1 MSDLLSIVENGITM
15 VFDLAQRARLL
26 HFSTLPFNAQNITNN
41 TDAQSR
47 FNLVEVNLSGLDK
60 PLERHGAGFTATAPG
75 YTLQFDS
82 YNDIRNEQGRKLTFL
97 LNDTGSEVN
106 LEVHYQFYS
115 ELAIIRSWT
124 VITNK
129 GSEPQTLEYLSSFV
143 LNGIEKDSA
152 AEWEKNFSLLIPHNS
167 WTREL
172 QWREYSFDELGFT
185 PCIQKGL
192 QRSSKPLHFSNTGAW
207 STKEYLPMAY
217 LHDSHTGAGLFWQI
231 ENNGSWH
238 WEIGDQA
245 DHLYLQLGG
254 PNEFYSH
261 WFKQLN
267 PGESFTSVPVAIGV
281 TAQGFEHAMG
291 VLTQYRRRIR
301 RVNEDNQKL
310 GVIFNDYMNCLF
322 GDPTT
327 EKLLPLI
334 DAAAAAGSEY
344 FCIDC
349 GWYDKGEWWNG
360 VGQWL
365 PSAERFPEGIEY
377 VISYI
382 RNKGMIPG
390 LWLELEVMGVKSPK
404 LAETDDSW
412 FFMRHGK
419 RVFDRSR
426 YQLDFNSPAVIAH
439 ANEVI
444 DRLVNTYGVGY
455 IKMDYNIEPGIGTE
469 QGADSVGDGL
479 LKHNRAYL
487 RWLDEVFTRHPQLII
502 ENCGSGGLRMD
513 YAMLSRCS
521 IQSTSDQEDYLKYAT
536 IAANAPTAVTPEQAA
551 IWSYPMRDG
560 DEQEVIFNQVSAM
573 LLRIHQSGHLAEL
586 SEANFGQVQEAIG
599 FYKTLR
605 NNIKQALPFW
615 PLGLSRFSDEWVA
628 LGLVAPCGKRLL
640 AVWHREGEQA
650 VCTLPISDLLG
661 KEVDIKQGYPTTIAH
676 HTSWDGASGQMV
688 IAMPNRSAAIFEINT
703 LG

>member
-1 MSDLLSIVENGITM
+1 MSELLTIVENGITM
-15 VFDLAQRARLL
+15 VFDLAERARLL
-26 HFSTLPFNAQNITNN
+26 HFSTEFFNPEKITDNS
-41 TDAQSR
+41 DAQSR

-82 YNDIRNEQGRKLTFL
+82 FSDNHNDQGRKLIFL
-97 LNDTGSEVN
+97 LTDTASEISV
-106 LEVHYQFYS
+106 EVHYQFYS
-115 ELAIIRSWT
+115 ELSIIRSWT

-129 GSEPQTLEYLSSFV
+129 GNTPQTLEYLSSFV
-143 LNGIEKDSA
+143 LNGIEKDSSP
-152 AEWEKNFSLLIPHNS
+152 EWERNFSLHIPHNS

-172 QWREYSFDELGFT
+172 QWRKYSFDELGFT

-192 QRSSKPLHFSNTGAW
+192 QRSSKPMHFTNTGAW

-217 LHDSHTGAGLFWQI
+217 LHDSHNNTGLFWQI

-267 PGESFTSVPVAIGV
+267 SGESFTSVPVAIGV
-281 TAQGFEHAMG
+281 TAQGFDHAMG

-301 RVNEDNQKL
+301 RINEDNQKL

-334 DAAAAAGSEY
+334 DAAAAAGAEY

-365 PSAERFPEGIEY
+365 PSVERFPEGIEF

-382 RNKGMIPG
+382 RDKGMTPG

-426 YQLDFNSPAVIAH
+426 YQLDFTNPAVIAH

-444 DRLVNTYGVGY
+444 NRLVDIYGVGY

-469 QGADSVGDGL
+469 QGADSFGDGL

-487 RWLDEVFTRHPQLII
+487 SWLDDVFARHPQLII

-513 YAMLSRCS
+513 YALLSRCS

-586 SEANFGQVQEAIG
+586 SEANFNLVQEAIS

-605 NNIKQALPFW
+605 DDIKYALPFW

-628 LGLVAPCGKRLL
+628 LGLIAPGGKRLL
-640 AVWHREGEQA
+640 AVWRREGEQA
-650 VCTLPISDLLG
+650 VCVLPISELAA
-661 KEVDIKQGYPTTIAH
+661 KEVVIKQGYPTTITH
-676 HTSWDGASGQMV
+676 ESHWDGTRGEMQIS
-688 IAMPNRSAAIFEINT
+688 MPNRSAAIFEINAIN
-703 LG
+703 

>member
-1 MSDLLSIVENGITM
+1 MSALFTVIENGITM
-15 VFDLAQRARLL
+15 VFDLQDRARLL
-26 HFSTLPFNAQNITNN
+26 HFSVLPFNAETPGRNA
-41 TDAQSR
+41 DELSR
-47 FNLVEVNLSGLDK
+47 FNLVEVNISGLDK

-75 YTLQFDS
+75 YTLGYRQHEDTH
-82 YNDIRNEQGRKLTFL
+82 NTDGRKLVFTLF
-97 LNDTGSEVN
+97 DVN
-106 LEVHYQFYS
+106 TAAEIEVHYQFYTRLS
-115 ELAIIRSWT
+115 LLRSWSVIRNRGDVPFT
-124 VITNK
+124 V
-129 GSEPQTLEYLSSFV
+129 EYLSSFV
-143 LNGIEKDSA
+143 INGIEKESA
-152 AEWEKNFSLLIPHNS
+152 QNWGDNFRLHIPHNS

-172 QWREYSFDELGFT
+172 QWRQYTFDELGFM

-192 QRSSKPLHFSNTGAW
+192 QRSSKPLHYTNIGAW
-207 STKEYLPMAY
+207 SSKEFLPMGY
-217 LHDSHTGAGLFWQI
+217 LEDKHTGAGLFWQI
-231 ENNGSWH
+231 EHNGSWH

-245 DHLYLQLGG
+245 NHLYLQLGG
-254 PNEFYSH
+254 PNEFYHH
-261 WFKQLN
+261 WFKDLQ
-267 PGESFTSVPVAIGV
+267 PGDEFCSVPVAVGV
-281 TAQGFEHAMG
+281 TLAGFTDAIAT
-291 VLTQYRRRIR
+291 LTQYRRRTR
-301 RVNEDNQKL
+301 RENDDNQRL

-334 DAAAAAGSEY
+334 DAAAEAGAEY

-365 PSAERFPEGIEY
+365 PSAERFPEGIQY

-382 RNKGMIPG
+382 REKGLIPG

-426 YQLDFNSPAVIAH
+426 YQLDFTSPAVLRH
-439 ANEVI
+439 ADEVI
-444 DRLVNTYGVGY
+444 DRLVTEYGVGY

-469 QGADSVGDGL
+469 QDADSAGDGL

-487 RWLDEVFTRHPQLII
+487 AWLDAVFARYPQLII

-551 IWSYPMRDG
+551 IWSYPLRDD
-560 DEQEVIFNQVSAM
+560 DEQAVIFNQVSAM

-586 SEANFGQVQEAIG
+586 SMQGFSQVRDAIRY
-599 FYKTLR
+599 YKTLR
-605 NNIKQALPFW
+605 SQLKTALPFW
-615 PLGLSRFSDEWVA
+615 PLGLSQFTDEWVA
-628 LGLVAPCGKRLL
+628 LGMQSEDGKTWL
-640 AVWHREGEQA
+640 AVWRREGTKKHCE
-650 VCTLPISDLLG
+650 LPLAGLKGTVI
-661 KEVDIKQGYPTTIAH
+661 QGYPSSIQYATK
-676 HTSWDGASGQMV
+676 WDDEILTV
-688 IAMPNRSAAIFEINT
+688 TMPQRSAAIFEIK
-703 LG
+703 

>member
-1 MSDLLSIVENGITM
+1 MSELFSVIENGITM
-15 VFDLAQRARLL
+15 VFDLADRARLL
-26 HFSTLPFNAQNITNN
+26 HFSALPFNHSAIGNN
-41 TDAQSR
+41 ADENSR
-47 FNLVEVNLSGLDK
+47 FNLVEVNISGLDK

-75 YTLQFDS
+75 YTLRYRQHQDS
-82 YNDIRNEQGRKLTFL
+82 YNNDGRKLIFTLF
-97 LNDTGSEVN
+97 DADIAIEVD
-106 LEVHYQFYS
+106 VHYQFYHHLS
-115 ELAIIRSWT
+115 LIRSWS
-124 VITNK
+124 VIRNL
-129 GSEPQTLEYLSSFV
+129 GEVPRTLEYLSSFV
-143 LNGIEKDSA
+143 INGFEKESN
-152 AEWEKNFSLLIPHNS
+152 KNWGENFTLHIPHNS

-172 QWREYSFDELGFT
+172 QWRKYTFDELGFM

-192 QRSSKPLHFSNTGAW
+192 QRSSKPLHYSNTGAW
-207 STKEYLPMAY
+207 SSKEYLPMGY
-217 LHDSHTGAGLFWQI
+217 LEDSITGAGLFWQI
-231 ENNGSWH
+231 EHNGSWH

-254 PNEFYSH
+254 PNEFYHH
-261 WFKQLN
+261 WYKYLQ
-267 PGESFTSVPVAIGV
+267 PGEEFNSVPVAVGV
-281 TAQGFEHAMG
+281 TQSGFSDAIAT
-291 VLTQYRRRIR
+291 LTQFRRLTRRI
-301 RVNEDNQKL
+301 NDDNQHL

-327 EKLLPLI
+327 ARLLPLI
-334 DAAAAAGSEY
+334 DAAAAAGAEY

-365 PSAERFPEGIEY
+365 PSQERFPEGIQY

-382 RNKGMIPG
+382 REKGLIPG

-404 LAETDDSW
+404 LSETDDSW

-426 YQLDFNSPAVIAH
+426 YQLDFTSPAVIRH

-444 DRLVNTYGVGY
+444 DRLVTEYGVGY

-469 QGADSVGDGL
+469 QNADSAGDGL

-487 RWLDEVFTRHPQLII
+487 EWLDSVFTRYPQLII

-551 IWSYPMRDG
+551 IWSYPLRDD
-560 DEQEVIFNQVSAM
+560 DEQAVIFNQVSAM

-586 SEANFGQVQEAIG
+586 STDGFNQVQEAIRY
-599 FYKTLR
+599 YKTIRHSINLS
-605 NNIKQALPFW
+605 IPFW
-615 PLGLSRFSDEWVA
+615 PLGLSQFGDEWVA
-628 LGLVAPCGKRLL
+628 LGLRTPEGKVLL
-640 AVWHREGEQA
+640 AVWHRDGKQE
-650 VCTLPISDLLG
+650 CHSLPLSDF
-661 KEVDIKQGYPTTIAH
+661 VNRDITIKQGYPTSLIHPVKWQRETGELVVALPPR
-676 HTSWDGASGQMV
+676 T
-688 IAMPNRSAAIFEINT
+688 AAIFEV
-703 LG
+703 LAG

>member
-1 MSDLLSIVENGITM
+1 MSELLTIVENGITM
-15 VFDLAQRARLL
+15 VFDLAARARLL
-26 HFSTLPFNAQNITNN
+26 HFSTQAFDARNITDHP
-41 TDAQSR
+41 DAQSR

-75 YTLQFDS
+75 YTLQFES
-82 YNDIRNEQGRKLTFL
+82 YSDCRNEWGRKLVFL
-97 LNDTGSEVN
+97 LFDTGSEVN
-106 LEVHYQFYS
+106 VEVHYQFYNALS
-115 ELAIIRSWT
+115 ILRCWT
-124 VITNK
+124 VITNN
-129 GSEPQTLEYLSSFV
+129 GSKPQTLEYLSSFV
-143 LNGIEKDSA
+143 LNGIEKESA
-152 AEWEKNFSLLIPHNS
+152 TEWEKNFSLRIPHNS

-185 PCIQKGL
+185 PCIKKGL

-217 LHDSHTGAGLFWQI
+217 LHDRHNNTGLFWQI

-245 DHLYLQLGG
+245 DHLYLQLSG
-254 PNEFYSH
+254 PNEFYNH
-261 WFKQLN
+261 WFKQLK
-267 PGESFTSVPVAIGV
+267 PGESFTSVPVAVGV

-291 VLTQYRRRIR
+291 VLTQYRRRTR
-301 RVNEDNQKL
+301 RINEDNQKL

-334 DAAAAAGSEY
+334 DAAAEAGAEY

-377 VISYI
+377 VINYI
-382 RNKGMIPG
+382 RDKGMIPG

-404 LAETDDSW
+404 LAETDDRW

-426 YQLDFNSPAVIAH
+426 YQLDFTYPAVIAH
-439 ANEVI
+439 ADEVI

-469 QGADSVGDGL
+469 QGADSCGDGL

-487 RWLDEVFTRHPQLII
+487 EWLDKVFVRHPQLII

-586 SEANFGQVQEAIG
+586 SAANFSLVQEAISY
-599 FYKTLR
+599 YKTLR
-605 NNIKQALPFW
+605 DEIKHALPFW
-615 PLGLSRFSDEWVA
+615 PLGLSTFSDEWVA
-628 LGLVAPCGKRLL
+628 LGLATEEGKYLL
-640 AVWHREGEQA
+640 AVWRREGEQTSCALPVTDLTGREA
-650 VCTLPISDLLG
+650 V
-661 KEVDIKQGYPTTIAH
+661 IKQGYPSTLSH
-676 HTSWDGASGQMV
+676 DVCWDTAAGEVRVS
-688 IAMPNRSAAIFEINT
+688 MPTRSAAIFEIAR
-703 LG
+703 G